1 MANVLNPEPESI
13 TLNTTLEPTTLEP
26 ATELEQPPFEST
38 SNPETAEVVEVP
50 ALDADAPTEPVAKAV
65 PVEAAPAEEIAPEIV
80 AQAEPVV
87 EAKAEPVVAAAAEPV
102 VEAKAEPVVAAKAE
116 PVVEAKAEP
125 VVEAKA
131 EPVVAAVAETAAEIQ
146 AAPEAAPPATAA
158 APVARA
164 KAPEHGLESM
174 DDFSAALAAFE
185 REQAAEAA
193 AVEAYGDKI
202 VSGTVIKQTEKHLVV
217 DVGLKS
223 EGLVPLEQ
231 VLDHSGAVR
240 FNPGD
245 VIDVVIEREE
255 PEGGYL
261 VSFERAQR
269 LRIWDTI
276 EKAANDKTPMTGTV
290 ISRVKGGLTVDIG
303 LKAFLPGSQLEIRP
317 VRNLDGY
324 LGQQIEVRVIKLNK
338 KRGNVVVSRKEIL
351 EEEQNAKRSTTLEH
365 LGEGAILTGTVKNL
379 TDYGAFVDLGGI
391 DGLLH
396 ITDMSWGRLTHPRDL
411 VNVGDEIQVKVLK
424 FDKDKQRV
432 SLGFKQLTPDPWLD
446 ASERYPVGAH
456 VKGRVLSVTDYG
468 AFVELEQGIEGLV
481 HLSEMTWSKR
491 LKHPSKLVKPGDEVE
506 TVVLS
511 VNPADRRISL
521 GMKQLLENPWE
532 NLTEKY
538 PTGAVVEGR
547 VRNLTDFGAFIE
559 IEDGIDGLVHV
570 SNLSWTKR
578 VKHPSEIVKKGEKVK
593 AVVLGV
599 EPAEPASL
607 AGHQAVAARRLGELL
622 RLASGGRR
630 GPRQGAADGAIW
642 SLRRDRGGCRGSLP
656 HLRGRRRRRIEAGDG
671 PGARLQDH
679 QDQRRGEEGGL
690 EPARHR
696 PGGQPHTGRALQGG
710 YSQASGLQLHHHAR
724 RPDQLAQGRALSRFP
739 FRHQCTT
746 AALRG
751 GRCCLDFVF
760 HSFSLCPAS
769 TLASAT
775 PGVSFQ
781 VKESSTMPR
790 NVDARIPYSAEFQP

>member
-1 MANVLNPEPESI
+1 MPNVLNPEPESI
-13 TLNTTLEPTTLEP
+13 TLNTELELPTLEP
-26 ATELEQPPFEST
+26 ATELEQPPYEST
-38 SNPETAEVVEVP
+38 SNTETAEFAVAHDELA
-50 ALDADAPTEPVAKAV
+50 ALDADALTEPVAEAAPV
-65 PVEAAPAEEIAPEIV
+65 AQVVTEVAGPPEPVAAAEPEVEAAPV
-80 AQAEPVV
+80 H
-87 EAKAEPVVAAAAEPV
+87 EAHAH
-102 VEAKAEPVVAAKAE
+102 
-116 PVVEAKAEP
+116 
-125 VVEAKA
+125 
-131 EPVVAAVAETAAEIQ
+131 ETA
-146 AAPEAAPPATAA
+146 
-158 APVARA
+158 
-164 KAPEHGLESM
+164 

-193 AVEAYGDKI
+193 AVEAYGDKV
-202 VSGTVIKQTEKHLVV
+202 VSGTVIKATDKHLVI

-231 VLDHSGAVR
+231 VLDHTGAVR
-240 FNPGD
+240 FQPGD

-269 LRIWDTI
+269 LRVWEVI
-276 EKAANDKTPMTGTV
+276 EKAASDKSPVIGTV
-290 ISRVKGGLTVDIG
+290 VSRVKGGLTVDIG

-324 LGQQIEVRVIKLNK
+324 LGQKIEVRVIKLNK

-351 EEEQNAKRSTTLEH
+351 EEEQNAKRSGTLEQ
-365 LGEGAILTGTVKNL
+365 LGEGAVLTGTVKNL
-379 TDYGAFVDLGGI
+379 TDYGAFVDMGGI

-446 ASERYPVGAH
+446 ATERYPVGAH
-456 VKGRVLSVTDYG
+456 VHGRVLSVTDYG

-521 GMKQLLENPWE
+521 GMKQLLDNPWE
-532 NLTEKY
+532 NLTERY
-538 PTGAVVEGR
+538 PAGTIVEGR

-578 VKHPSEIVKKGEKVK
+578 VKHPSEVVKKGEKVK

-599 EPAEPASL
+599 EP
-607 AGHQAVAARRLGELL
+607 QNRRLSLGIKQLQPDVWESFFAAHRVGDVVHGKVL
-622 RLASGGRR
+622 RTA
-630 GPRQGAADGAIW
+630 QFGAFVEIAEGVEGLCHI
-642 SLRRDRGGCRGSLP
+642 S
-656 HLRGRRRRRIEAGDG
+656 EAGD
-671 PGARLQDH
+671 
-679 QDQRRGEEGGL
+679 EGGGSKL
-690 EPARHR
+690 E
-696 PGGQPHTGRALQGG
+696 TGLEHEFKIIKINVEEKKVGLSLRAVGHE
-710 YSQASGLQLHHHAR
+710 ASR
-724 RPDQLAQGRALSRFP
+724 AQVETYKKEAHKAP
-739 FRHQCTT
+739 
-746 AALRG
+746 
-751 GRCCLDFVF
+751 
-760 HSFSLCPAS
+760 
-769 TLASAT
+769 
-775 PGVSFQ
+775 VS
-781 VKESSTMPR
+781 SSTTTLGDLINFR
-790 NVDARIPYSAEFQP
+790 KSER

>member
-13 TLNTTLEPTTLEP
+13 TLNTELETPTLDL
-26 ATELEQPPFEST
+26 ATELESLPRIDQPSREST
-38 SNPETAEVVEVP
+38 SNTETADAVAAVEP
-50 ALDADAPTEPVAKAV
+50 TALDADALTEPVA
-65 PVEAAPAEEIAPEIV
+65 
-80 AQAEPVV
+80 
-87 EAKAEPVVAAAAEPV
+87 
-102 VEAKAEPVVAAKAE
+102 
-116 PVVEAKAEP
+116 
-125 VVEAKA
+125 
-131 EPVVAAVAETAAEIQ
+131 Q
-146 AAPEAAPPATAA
+146 AAPVENSTAEA
-158 APVARA
+158 APVAEVVEEA
-164 KAPEHGLESM
+164 SAPAPEAIAVVESAPAAEAAEETSASDLRELATPADGPPVSEPAYAAEEKAIQAAAGDSHGLESM

-193 AVEAYGDKI
+193 AVEAYGDKV
-202 VSGTVIKQTEKHLVV
+202 VSGTVIKATDKHLVI

-223 EGLVPLEQ
+223 EGLVPIEQ
-231 VLDHSGAVR
+231 VLDHTGAVK
-240 FNPGD
+240 FNAGD

-261 VSFERAQR
+261 VSYEKAQR
-269 LRIWDTI
+269 LRVWDVI
-276 EKAANDKTPMTGTV
+276 EKAANDKTPVIGTV
-290 ISRVKGGLTVDIG
+290 VSRVKGGLTVDIG

-351 EEEQNAKRSTTLEH
+351 EEEQNAKRSTTLEQ
-365 LGEGAILTGTVKNL
+365 LGEGAVLTGTVKNL

-521 GMKQLLENPWE
+521 GMKQLLDNPWE
-532 NLTEKY
+532 NLTERY
-538 PTGAVVEGR
+538 PAGTVVEGR

-599 EPAEPASL
+599 EP
-607 AGHQAVAARRLGELL
+607 QNRRLSLGIKQLQPDVWESFFASHRVGDVVHGKVL
-622 RLASGGRR
+622 RTAQFGAFVEIAEGVEGLCHISEAGDEGG
-630 GPRQGAADGAIW
+630 GPSKLETGLEHDFKIIKINVEEKKVGL
-642 SLRRDRGGCRGSLP
+642 SLRAVSGHEASRAEVQDYKAENRSDRGGSHKAP
-656 HLRGRRRRRIEAGDG
+656 
-671 PGARLQDH
+671 
-679 QDQRRGEEGGL
+679 
-690 EPARHR
+690 
-696 PGGQPHTGRALQGG
+696 
-710 YSQASGLQLHHHAR
+710 
-724 RPDQLAQGRALSRFP
+724 
-739 FRHQCTT
+739 
-746 AALRG
+746 
-751 GRCCLDFVF
+751 
-760 HSFSLCPAS
+760 
-769 TLASAT
+769 
-775 PGVSFQ
+775 VS
-781 VKESSTMPR
+781 SSTTTLGDLINWKSER
-790 NVDARIPYSAEFQP
+790 ES

>member
-1 MANVLNPEPESI
+1 MPNVLNPEPESI
-13 TLNTTLEPTTLEP
+13 TLNTELETPTLDP
-26 ATELEQPPFEST
+26 ATELDAQPSEST
-38 SNPETAEVVEVP
+38 SNPETAEAHNIAAP
-50 ALDADAPTEPVAKAV
+50 ALDADASTEPVNQ
-65 PVEAAPAEEIAPEIV
+65 AAPAETEHT
-80 AQAEPVV
+80 AQRS
-87 EAKAEPVVAAAAEPV
+87 
-102 VEAKAEPVVAAKAE
+102 
-116 PVVEAKAEP
+116 
-125 VVEAKA
+125 
-131 EPVVAAVAETAAEIQ
+131 
-146 AAPEAAPPATAA
+146 AAPA
-158 APVARA
+158 
-164 KAPEHGLESM
+164 EHSAESM
-174 DDFSAALAAFE
+174 DDFSAALEAFE

-193 AVEAYGDKI
+193 AVEAYGDKV
-202 VSGTVIKQTEKHLVV
+202 VSGTVLKQSEKFLVV

-231 VLDHSGAVR
+231 VVDHTGAVK
-240 FNPGD
+240 FQPGE
-245 VIDVVIEREE
+245 VIEVVIEREE

-261 VSFERAQR
+261 VSYEKAQR
-269 LRIWDTI
+269 LRVWDTI
-276 EKAANDKTPMTGTV
+276 EKHATDKTPVIGTV
-290 ISRVKGGLTVDIG
+290 VSRVKGGLTVDIG
-303 LKAFLPGSQLEIRP
+303 MKAFLPGSQLEIRP

-351 EEEQNAKRSTTLEH
+351 EEEQTVKRSTTLEH
-365 LGEGAILTGTVKNL
+365 LGEGAVLTGTVKNL

-411 VNVGDEIQVKVLK
+411 VNVGDEVQVKVLK

-456 VKGRVLSVTDYG
+456 VHGRVLSVTDYG

-491 LKHPSKLVKPGDEVE
+491 LKHPSKLVKPGDEVD

-532 NLTEKY
+532 NLTERY
-538 PTGAVVEGR
+538 PAGTVVEGR

-599 EPAEPASL
+599 EP
-607 AGHQAVAARRLGELL
+607 QNRRLSLGIKQLQPDVWESFFATHRVGDLVHGKVL
-622 RLASGGRR
+622 RTA
-630 GPRQGAADGAIW
+630 QFGAFVEIAEGVEGLCHI
-642 SLRRDRGGCRGSLP
+642 S
-656 HLRGRRRRRIEAGDG
+656 EAGDA
-671 PGARLQDH
+671 PGEPSKLDVGQEH
-679 QDQRRGEEGGL
+679 EFKIIKINVEEKKVGL
-690 EPARHR
+690 SL
-696 PGGQPHTGRALQGG
+696 RAVSG
-710 YSQASGLQLHHHAR
+710 SSHEASRAQVESYKEHAHKA
-724 RPDQLAQGRALSRFP
+724 P
-739 FRHQCTT
+739 
-746 AALRG
+746 
-751 GRCCLDFVF
+751 
-760 HSFSLCPAS
+760 
-769 TLASAT
+769 
-775 PGVSFQ
+775 VS
-781 VKESSTMPR
+781 SSTTTLGDLINWR
-790 NVDARIPYSAEFQP
+790 KNER

>member
-1 MANVLNPEPESI
+1 MANVLNPETESI
-13 TLNTTLEPTTLEP
+13 TLNTELETPTLEP
-26 ATELEQPPFEST
+26 ATELEQPPYEST
-38 SNPETAEVVEVP
+38 SNLETPQAVEVN
-50 ALDADAPTEPVAKAV
+50 ALDADTQTTEP
-65 PVEAAPAEEIAPEIV
+65 EGH
-80 AQAEPVV
+80 
-87 EAKAEPVVAAAAEPV
+87 
-102 VEAKAEPVVAAKAE
+102 
-116 PVVEAKAEP
+116 
-125 VVEAKA
+125 
-131 EPVVAAVAETAAEIQ
+131 AVAEAVQTAATPETEHEEGAGEVHAQ
-146 AAPEAAPPATAA
+146 AAQEHAPALS
-158 APVARA
+158 
-164 KAPEHGLESM
+164 LESA

-193 AVEAYGDKI
+193 AVEAYGDKL
-202 VSGTVIKQTEKHLVV
+202 VTGTVIKQTEKHLVV

-231 VLDHSGAVR
+231 VVDHTGAVK
-240 FNPGD
+240 FQPGD

-261 VSFERAQR
+261 VSYERAQR
-269 LRIWDTI
+269 LRVWDTI
-276 EKAANDKTPMTGTV
+276 EKAANDKTPVMGTV
-290 ISRVKGGLTVDIG
+290 VSRVKGGLTVDIG

-338 KRGNVVVSRKEIL
+338 KRGNVVVSRKELL
-351 EEEQNAKRSTTLEH
+351 EEEQNSKRSTTMEH
-365 LGEGAILTGTVKNL
+365 LGEDAVLTGTVKNL

-446 ASERYPVGAH
+446 ASERYPVGARVH
-456 VKGRVLSVTDYG
+456 GRVLSVTDYG

-491 LKHPSKLVKPGDEVE
+491 LKHPSKLVKPGDEVD

-521 GMKQLLENPWE
+521 GMKQLMENPWE
-532 NLTEKY
+532 NLTERY
-538 PTGAVVEGR
+538 PAGTVVEGR

-578 VKHPSEIVKKGEKVK
+578 VKHPSEVVKKGEKVK

-599 EPAEPASL
+599 EP
-607 AGHQAVAARRLGELL
+607 QNRRLSLGIKQLQPDVWESFFATHRVGDVVHGKVL
-622 RLASGGRR
+622 RTA
-630 GPRQGAADGAIW
+630 QFGAFVEIAEGVEGLCHISEA
-642 SLRRDRGGCRGSLP
+642 G
-656 HLRGRRRRRIEAGDG
+656 EAGDQSKLEQG
-671 PGARLQDH
+671 MEH
-679 QDQRRGEEGGL
+679 EFKIIKINVEEKKVGL
-690 EPARHR
+690 SLRSIGHEAS
-696 PGGQPHTGRALQGG
+696 RAVVEN
-710 YSQASGLQLHHHAR
+710 YKADTHKH
-724 RPDQLAQGRALSRFP
+724 P
-739 FRHQCTT
+739 
-746 AALRG
+746 
-751 GRCCLDFVF
+751 
-760 HSFSLCPAS
+760 
-769 TLASAT
+769 
-775 PGVSFQ
+775 VS
-781 VKESSTMPR
+781 SSTTTLGDLLNWR
-790 NVDARIPYSAEFQP
+790 KNER

>member
-1 MANVLNPEPESI
+1 MANVLNPETEST
-13 TLNTTLEPTTLEP
+13 TLNTELESPTLEP
-26 ATELEQPPFEST
+26 ATEQEQPLPEST
-38 SNPETAEVVEVP
+38 SNPEIAEVIENP
-50 ALDADAPTEPVAKAV
+50 ALDADASTEPV
-65 PVEAAPAEEIAPEIV
+65 VE
-80 AQAEPVV
+80 AEPVV
-87 EAKAEPVVAAAAEPV
+87 ETRAEVEPAPVATEVPAQTEPTVQAEPEIEAAPQAEAELAVAAPSPEAAVAAEPV
-102 VEAKAEPVVAAKAE
+102 VEAPAPAKA
-116 PVVEAKAEP
+116 AHA
-125 VVEAKA
+125 
-131 EPVVAAVAETAAEIQ
+131 
-146 AAPEAAPPATAA
+146 
-158 APVARA
+158 
-164 KAPEHGLESM
+164 EHGLESM
-174 DDFSAALAAFE
+174 DDFSAALEAFE

-202 VSGTVIKQTEKHLVV
+202 VSGTVIKQTEKHLVI

-231 VLDHSGAVR
+231 VQDHTGAVK
-240 FNPGD
+240 FQPGD
-245 VIDVVIEREE
+245 VIEVVIEREE

-261 VSFERAQR
+261 ASYERAQR
-269 LRIWDTI
+269 LRVWDTI
-276 EKAANDKTPMTGTV
+276 EKAAADKTPVMGTV
-290 ISRVKGGLTVDIG
+290 VSRVKGGVTVDIG

-351 EEEQNAKRSTTLEH
+351 EEEQNAKRSTTLEQ
-365 LGEGAILTGTVKNL
+365 LGEGAVLTGTVKNL

-446 ASERYPVGAH
+446 ATERNPVGAH
-456 VKGRVLSVTDYG
+456 VHGRVLSVTDYG

-491 LKHPSKLVKPGDEVE
+491 LKHPSKLVKPADEVE

-521 GMKQLLENPWE
+521 GMKQLLDNPWE
-532 NLTEKY
+532 NLTERY
-538 PTGAVVEGR
+538 PAGAIVEGR

-599 EPAEPASL
+599 EP
-607 AGHQAVAARRLGELL
+607 QNRRLSLGIKQLQPDVWESFFATHRVGDQVHGKVL
-622 RLASGGRR
+622 RTA
-630 GPRQGAADGAIW
+630 QFGAFVEIAEGVEGLCHI
-642 SLRRDRGGCRGSLP
+642 S
-656 HLRGRRRRRIEAGDG
+656 EAGD
-671 PGARLQDH
+671 
-679 QDQRRGEEGGL
+679 EGGGSKL
-690 EPARHR
+690 ETGLEHEFKIIKINVEEKKVGLSLRAI
-696 PGGQPHTGRALQGG
+696 GQEASRAQVESYKAEG
-710 YSQASGLQLHHHAR
+710 HKH
-724 RPDQLAQGRALSRFP
+724 P
-739 FRHQCTT
+739 
-746 AALRG
+746 
-751 GRCCLDFVF
+751 
-760 HSFSLCPAS
+760 
-769 TLASAT
+769 
-775 PGVSFQ
+775 VS
-781 VKESSTMPR
+781 SSTTTLGDLI
-790 NVDARIPYSAEFQP
+790 NWKSEKSEKSEQ